1 MLDNFSCFFL
11 YKIFPGFLFAN
22 QLKKILQHLQLHEI
36 FIYISKRHIYRWISS
51 WKIRAT
57 TVTWKPEKIWKD
69 PFHFFPLY
77 LPSSLIWGVFSPSS
91 SLKRDILNINTHSS
105 PMSISRSPL
114 LISFTAITVYF
125 STNIT

>member
-1 MLDNFSCFFL
+1 MNFLLKNHSDDRDMKTGKNLKGSFSFFPSLPSFFL
-11 YKIFPGFLFAN
+11 NL
-22 QLKKILQHLQLHEI
+22 
-36 FIYISKRHIYRWISS
+36 R
-51 WKIRAT
+51 
-57 TVTWKPEKIWKD
+57 
-69 PFHFFPLY
+69 
-77 LPSSLIWGVFSPSS
+77 GVFSPSS